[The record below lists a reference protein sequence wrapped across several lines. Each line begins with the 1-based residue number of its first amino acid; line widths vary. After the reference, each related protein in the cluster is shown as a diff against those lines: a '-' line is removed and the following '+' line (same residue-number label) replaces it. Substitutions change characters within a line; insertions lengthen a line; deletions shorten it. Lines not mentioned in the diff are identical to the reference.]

1 MKVSYVKNLMLQGI
15 SVRTNNKNESEV
27 ETQKI
32 APLWAKY
39 DEEGIFSKT
48 LNKVVNTSFYG
59 LYLNYESDVNGDY
72 DAMVAVEV
80 TKTKNSPIIIENK
93 KYLVFKKEGELPE
106 VAFEA
111 WKEIW
116 EYFEN
121 NSEYERAYGVDFERY
136 SKREEVEVFISI
148 KS

>member
-1 MKVSYVKNLMLQGI
+1 MKVSYVKNLMLLGI
-15 SVRTNNKNESEV
+15 STTTNNENEKNE

-32 APLWAKY
+32 APLWEKY
-39 DEEGIFSKT
+39 DEENIFGKT
-48 LNKVVNTSFYG
+48 LNKLNNTSFYG
-59 LYLNYESDVNGDY
+59 VYSNYVSDVNGDF
-72 DAMVAVEV
+72 DVTVAVEV
-80 TKTKNSPIIIENK
+80 TKNKNNPIIIENK

-111 WKEIW
+111 WQEIW

-136 SKREEVEVFISI
+136 SKRDEVEIFISI
-148 KS
+148 KQ